1 MGAGV
6 YEMSAKTRDIVA
18 LLRERVVPPGGGRH
32 GLVIGI
38 EQYRDERLNLRCA
51 TADAKVIFDLMIDP
65 DCGMFPKD
73 NVRLLLNEEATREG
87 VWRALS
93 SLRRSAGEND
103 TVWVYYA
110 GHAAPEESNLY
121 WVTHDADV
129 DDLYGTGLSND
140 QISKVLN
147 DIRSKRLVVLLDC
160 CHAAAT
166 ATQKN
171 PTRAVLTAEEVFACY
186 KGHGRIT
193 LSSSDGKEKSVELG
207 DVGHGAFTYFLEKG
221 LRGEADAD
229 GDGVV
234 TADELWKYLR
244 AKVVDASQRVG
255 NAQTPVLIGEMR
267 HDFALS
273 LNPISVGRKR
283 KLVDLVTSLIGLGA
297 DRLSTEEAEV
307 CVEIIKR
314 PPRTPQE
321 ESLVQELHKSLGR
334 EPNISLLK
342 VLIESVKGAMS
353 GVKLPCD
360 QKQPPPATE
369 TKPKPSDLRK
379 MEKSGDFRKHAIL
392 IGGGSLLV
400 SLVVGI
406 LSLLVFSG
414 GDRYSSGGNW
424 REEMEERDRIRTRN
438 EEASRAKLAEADAAW
453 DRDDK
458 PAAVRAYKEFLNDS
472 SEKGGIFSDR
482 IAVEK
487 TRVYRRVIEH
497 ELKYGDSGDA
507 RDWMVKALGA
517 YYVSDHISMDSPQG
531 KALLEDVRR
540 GIRPRRSG
548 GSAWSH

>member
-1 MGAGV
+1 MNAR
-6 YEMSAKTRDIVA
+6 TRDIVA
-18 LLRERVVPPGGGRH
+18 LLRERVVPPDGSRH
-32 GLVIGI
+32 GLVVGI
-38 EQYRDERLNLRCA
+38 EQYRDDRLNLSCA
-51 TADAKVIFDLMIDP
+51 AADAKAIFDLMIDP
-65 DCGMFPKD
+65 DCGMFPRD

-87 VWRALS
+87 IWRALS

-103 TVWVYYA
+103 TVWIYYA

-121 WVTHDADV
+121 WVTYDADV

-140 QISKVLN
+140 QISKVLD
-147 DIRSKRLVVLLDC
+147 DIRAKRLVVLLDC

-166 ATQKN
+166 AMQKN

-207 DVGHGAFTYFLEKG
+207 DVGHGAFTYFLAKG

-234 TADELWKYLR
+234 TADELWSYLR
-244 AKVVDASQRVG
+244 SKVVDASQKVG
-255 NAQTPVLIGEMR
+255 NAQTPVLLGEMR

-273 LNPISVGRKR
+273 LNPISVGQKR
-283 KLVDLVTSLIGLGA
+283 KLADLVNSLTGIKPGQL
-297 DRLSTEEAEV
+297 RTEDAEV
-307 CVEIIKR
+307 CVEILKR
-314 PPRTPQE
+314 PPRMPQE
-321 ESLVQELHKSLGR
+321 EALVQELHRSLDR
-334 EPNISLLK
+334 KPNMSLLK

-353 GVKLPCD
+353 GVELPYA

-369 TKPKPSDLRK
+369 TKPKPSGSGLRK
-379 MEKSGDFRKHAIL
+379 IEKSGDFRKHAIL

-400 SLVVGI
+400 SLVVGV
-406 LSLLVFSG
+406 LSLLILPES
-414 GDRYSSGGNW
+414 DRNSSGTNW
-424 REEMEERDRIRTRN
+424 REEMEERDITRTRN
-438 EEASRAKLAEADAAW
+438 EEASHAKLAEADAAW

-458 PAAVRAYKEFLNDS
+458 PTAVRVYKEFLNDR

-507 RDWMVKALGA
+507 RDWMVKALGV

-531 KALLEDVRR
+531 KALL
-540 GIRPRRSG
+540 
-548 GSAWSH
+548 